1 VKLQIEYSL
10 DLLGA
15 FGEGRFQVSILKN
28 IVIEVHAMNP
38 SVAFAE
44 NQELKDKK

>member
-15 FGEGRFQVSILKN
+15 FGEGRFQVSILK
-28 IVIEVHAMNP
+28 IL
-38 SVAFAE
+38 S
-44 NQELKDKK
+44 LKYMQWILVWLLLKIRN